1 MGPCEIGCPLTV
13 LKRIGSRCPGLMG
26 ASSPGAEPGNSR
38 GGKIRPGEV
47 YMKAQIVQKHYRDT
61 QGKERGLLVASR
73 SFLAAGIIAC
83 LCGVAATALTGSFL
97 WLAAGVV
104 SVVAGGVLFL
114 LFGAL
119 SEIIILLKNLLGL
132 PVKGAVS
139 GTQAGTVH
147 LCSACGNLV
156 WPDSEKC
163 DSCGADLEA

>member
-1 MGPCEIGCPLTV
+1 MCV
-13 LKRIGSRCPGLMG
+13 PGR
-26 ASSPGAEPGNSR
+26 AT
-38 GGKIRPGEV
+38 GGMAAVNLGEEYV
-47 YMKAQIVQKHYRDT
+47 KAQIVQKHYRDT

-83 LCGVAATALTGSFL
+83 LAGVAAAIATGSFL
-97 WLAAGVV
+97 WLAAGFVCAL
-104 SVVAGGVLFL
+104 AGGVLFL

-119 SEIIILLKNLLGL
+119 SEIIILLKKLLGL

-163 DSCGADLEA
+163 DSCGADFEA